1 MKRKIIYIIGILLI
15 FTCILVFTFRKSIFQ
30 CGNPIPYV
38 GKMIT
43 LNEEKEFAKVYSDKE
58 IYITKNGDYEDLHK
72 YIEDK
77 YKVSFLDQMGNG
89 FILVSYN
96 ERVILTSEVYYK
108 NYDVWNVT
116 IKKEKLY
123 LEDLSIE
130 QLIKAIDKNLE
141 DFSEFGEQA
150 VKERIDDKDE
160 VEINFDTGEIIN
172 KTKNETYQ
180 AQPFPAFIQ
189 NIMQHNGLLNAIKE
203 QGGK

>member
-1 MKRKIIYIIGILLI
+1 
-15 FTCILVFTFRKSIFQ
+15 
-30 CGNPIPYV
+30 
-38 GKMIT
+38 
-43 LNEEKEFAKVYSDKE
+43 
-58 IYITKNGDYEDLHK
+58 
-72 YIEDK
+72 
-77 YKVSFLDQMGNG
+77 MGNG

-150 VKERIDDKDE
+150 VKERKDDILNYDWGLVSYIDNNYKTLSQKDKL
-160 VEINFDTGEIIN
+160 IR
-172 KTKNETYQ
+172 
-180 AQPFPAFIQ
+180 
-189 NIMQHNGLLNAIKE
+189 
-203 QGGK
+203 

>member
-1 MKRKIIYIIGILLI
+1 MTFICNKKHYEKIREEVYIMKRKIIYIIGILLI

-150 VKERIDDKDE
+150 VKERKDDILNYDWGLVSYIDNNYKTLSQKDKL
-160 VEINFDTGEIIN
+160 IR
-172 KTKNETYQ
+172 
-180 AQPFPAFIQ
+180 
-189 NIMQHNGLLNAIKE
+189 
-203 QGGK
+203 